1 MENYNNGSLSKE
13 EILQKALQAGIID
26 FDMLG
31 QRVENMT
38 REQILKNH
46 PYKIWPNKHGLWL
59 TYLPDK
65 TKKYKRA
72 FLKRKTEEELQD
84 AVVKFYQ
91 KQKEEIY
98 IRNVFKEWSESKLKY
113 GEIKKQSYDRYCTD
127 FERFFPQN
135 LSICRKKMKNISEAD
150 LTDFIKST
158 IHEKK
163 LTRKSYSGLRTLLN
177 GIFKYGKLKGY
188 TDISITQFFG
198 DLELPKNIYTEK
210 IKSKEEQIFMENE
223 IDLVTNYLKNHVD
236 IWNMG
241 LLLQFQTGMRIGE
254 ISALKPED
262 IHADHISV
270 QRTQIKYKDD
280 DGKVI
285 FAIQE
290 VAKTKAGNR
299 DVYFSDSVKWTLKQ
313 IENLNPHGEFLF
325 MNKGKRILE
334 NTFNKR
340 LNSVCE
346 ELHITPKSTH
356 KIRRTYGTTLIDN
369 SVNES
374 TIAEQMGHSDISVTK
389 NYYYYSNKSKST
401 KLEQLNKAINF

>member
-1 MENYNNGSLSKE
+1 MN
-13 EILQKALQAGIID
+13 
-26 FDMLG
+26 
-31 QRVENMT
+31 
-38 REQILKNH
+38 
-46 PYKIWPNKHGLWL
+46 
-59 TYLPDK
+59 
-65 TKKYKRA
+65 
-72 FLKRKTEEELQD
+72 
-84 AVVKFYQ
+84 
-91 KQKEEIY
+91 
-98 IRNVFKEWSESKLKY
+98 
-113 GEIKKQSYDRYCTD
+113 
-127 FERFFPQN
+127 
-135 LSICRKKMKNISEAD
+135 
-150 LTDFIKST
+150 
-158 IHEKK
+158 
-163 LTRKSYSGLRTLLN
+163 
-177 GIFKYGKLKGY
+177 GY

-198 DLELPKNIYTEK
+198 DLELPKNIYSEK

-223 IDLVTNYLKNHVD
+223 IPLVVNYLKNHVD

-262 IHADHISV
+262 IHTDHISV
-270 QRTQIKYKDD
+270 QRTQVKYKNE
-280 DGKVI
+280 DGKVR

-290 VAKTKAGNR
+290 VAKTKAENR
-299 DVYFSDSVKWTLKQ
+299 DVYFTDSVKWTLKQ

-374 TIAEQMGHSDISVTK
+374 TIAE
-389 NYYYYSNKSKST
+389 
-401 KLEQLNKAINF
+401 